1 MDKICGE
8 ILSMFKKIISILAG
22 SVFIAIGIN
31 YFAIPHHLVDG
42 GIIGLGLIAK
52 YTLGLKP
59 GLTII
64 VLSLP
69 LYIYAWFHFRSYF
82 YNGLHGL
89 LVTSLLIDYF
99 HPLSSWDTAPI
110 LVSAITGGF
119 MIGTGI
125 GIMLLTKTSTG
136 GVDLLAL
143 MIAKSTTLNVGII
156 ILIIDSIVI
165 LFGWIIIQ
173 ETTIIFSSLMVIM
186 IGLTTFTITKYYTE

>member
-1 MDKICGE
+1 M
-8 ILSMFKKIISILAG
+8 LKKIISILFG
-22 SVFIAIGIN
+22 GFFIAIGIN

-99 HPLSSWDTAPI
+99 HPLSTWHTAPI

-119 MIGTGI
+119 LIGTGI

-143 MIAKSTTLNVGII
+143 MIAKSTSLNVGII
-156 ILIIDSIVI
+156 IFIIDCIVI
-165 LFGWIIIQ
+165 LFGWTVIQ
-173 ETTIIFSSLMVIM
+173 ETTIIFSSLMVTM
-186 IGLTTFTITKYYTE
+186 IGLTTFTITKYYAS